1 MSVLSPKS
9 LSEIGKNGRI
19 KRYPNGSFELLVCD
33 RPIFGTKGWEERNRA
48 ERVNPARSDDE
59 PSSDR
64 AIRRARQQI
73 KDYALCNDFKFFVTL
88 TLDPKKIDRYDM
100 GEIVKTLN
108 VWLDNRVRRHGLKYV
123 LVPERHKDGAIH
135 FHGFFNDAVKLVESK
150 VYTESKKIYNI
161 SNWTNGFSTAI
172 ELYGEYEKAVS
183 YVCKYVG
190 KSSEKIGGRWY
201 YSGGNLLTPEVEF
214 VDIEDDC
221 WRSQDGARFDIREAC
236 LSFICFKGVNEKMQL
251 SAPSS
256 DSPTRGEDSAKWLQE
271 WVSDYHSK

>member
-33 RPIFGTKGWEERNRA
+33 RPIFGLKGWEERNRPECISSKKPVEA
-48 ERVNPARSDDE
+48 LKSN
-59 PSSDR
+59 SDR
-64 AIRRARQQI
+64 SIRRARQQI

-100 GEIVKTLN
+100 VEITKRLN
-108 VWLDNRVRRHGLKYV
+108 TWLDNRVRRYGLKYV

-135 FHGFFNDAVKLVESK
+135 FHGFMNDALKVVESK
-150 VYTESKKIYNI
+150 VFSESKKIYNI
-161 SNWTNGFSTAI
+161 SSWTDGFSTAI

-190 KSSEKIGGRWY
+190 KSEEKIGGRWY

-214 VDIEDDC
+214 VDVEDDC

-236 LSFICFKGVNEKMQL
+236 LSFICFKGV
-251 SAPSS
+251 
-256 DSPTRGEDSAKWLQE
+256 D
-271 WVSDYHSK
+271 